1 MKQKGQSGFS
11 LIELLVVVSILGV
24 LTSLLILYSRD
35 SEKQLTLIREQSK
48 LVSTIL
54 RAKSLAVQTFTGEGL
69 ICGYGVHF
77 FENAGYTLFKDAK
90 VGNECLTNDKVL
102 TLPDTNEWEETVDL
116 SSLGVQISSG
126 QTSDIFFIPPD
137 PQVALNGVV
146 PPGPVDVVIDLSI
159 VIDGQLSTRSIKVNN
174 AGQVSTQ

>member
-1 MKQKGQSGFS
+1 MKQKDQSGFS

-35 SEKQLTLIREQSK
+35 SERQLTLIREQSK

-54 RAKSLAVQTFTGEGL
+54 RAKSLAVQTFIGEGPT
-69 ICGYGVHF
+69 CGYGVHF
-77 FENAGYTLFKDAK
+77 SENDASYTLFKDAK
-90 VGNECLTNDKVL
+90 INNECSANDKVL
-102 TLPDTNEWEETVDL
+102 TDANEWEETVDL

-137 PQVALNGVV
+137 PQVAINGAVSSV
-146 PPGPVDVVIDLSI
+146 PVDVIVDLSI
-159 VIDGQLSTRSIKVNN
+159 IINGQLSTRSIKINN